1 MVGIPV
7 SSTLQSAVKQVA
19 ISSGQILVAKGN
31 PSVSKVMGG
40 KQVLAQGV
48 AKAIVSG
55 AGGISSQQTGSKA
68 AGGSSGKSG
77 GQPSLMTSH
86 SRIATVTL
94 FDPLTNLSEILNHVD
109 FNPEKTILHD
119 IFKTLTN

>member
-1 MVGIPV
+1 MLGIPV

-40 KQVLAQGV
+40 KQMLAQGV

-55 AGGISSQQTGSKA
+55 ASGISGQQAASKG
-68 AGGSSGKSG
+68 AGGSGSGKSG
-77 GQPSLMTSH
+77 GQSSH
-86 SRIATVTL
+86 TLKSANNTWFHGKKRLCYIKETQTVIIHKVV
-94 FDPLTNLSEILNHVD
+94 PR
-109 FNPEKTILHD
+109 
-119 IFKTLTN
+119 